1 MAGEVDFALLSRSL
15 SLTQV
20 KAGRLKYLATAGD
33 EPWTDPAGLPR
44 MKDGGVDFDSVA
56 GTAIFIPSGTPQ
68 TVERRIRQAVEAAAG
83 DPEFKKIVSSAGGE
97 VKYSA
102 GTQFA
107 AFWASYVKSIA
118 AITHRIAAT
127 ETREVAK

>member
-1 MAGEVDFALLSRSL
+1 M
-15 SLTQV
+15 
-20 KAGRLKYLATAGD
+20 
-33 EPWTDPAGLPR
+33 
-44 MKDGGVDFDSVA
+44 
-56 GTAIFIPSGTPQ
+56 
-68 TVERRIRQAVEAAAG
+68 
-83 DPEFKKIVSSAGGE
+83 SSAGGE